1 LKEKS
6 FSIFRV
12 LGIGLIL
19 PLLVIVCLLIGIYLG
34 KLVSTMYMMI
44 LGLLGA
50 ILGLITGT
58 IITVKLFEKL
68 SLNGG

>member
-1 LKEKS
+1 
-6 FSIFRV
+6 V

>member
-1 LKEKS
+1 
-6 FSIFRV
+6 
-12 LGIGLIL
+12 
-19 PLLVIVCLLIGIYLG
+19 
-34 KLVSTMYMMI
+34 MYMMI